1 MVAVD
6 GYGKKLCGEFEHLS
20 LTISLHNETL
30 YVEMFLKSQ
39 VEVPNVVV
47 LKAFKYNVLT
57 L

>member
-1 MVAVD
+1 MVAV
-6 GYGKKLCGEFEHLS
+6 YGKKLCGEFEHLS